1 MSVKCMAWVLE
12 HSESRLSDR
21 LVLLSLA
28 EYAHDDGT
36 MAFPSVETL
45 AHKARVNER
54 TCRRSL
60 RSLEDAGE
68 IETMGTT
75 RYGTVIYRVL
85 MGSDKGGQFVR
96 GGKWCGGQP
105 VPEGGAITTDN
116 GTDCPPIRKEPSVP
130 VNLESAG
137 ARGRVNG
144 DGGEPEVKVRG
155 RKVKPDLWK
164 LTDRV
169 LAEYNS
175 QSGSKLRLLTSSG
188 QPSQAATRIYCRVSD
203 YPDITFEEHA
213 DIIARTLASR
223 WWGDT
228 APSIGVVFGPKVFE
242 DNIARPAESALNGTK
257 KDRDKKR
264 LAAMARLMGR
274 EP

>member
-1 MSVKCMAWVLE
+1 MAWVLE

-28 EYAHDDGT
+28 EYAHDDGS

-60 RSLEDAGE
+60 RNLEDVGE
-68 IETMGTT
+68 IQTMGTT

-85 MGSDKGGQFVR
+85 MGSEATSEEGGQFVR
-96 GGKWCGGQP
+96 GGNLSGGANST
-105 VPEGGAITTDN
+105 EGGANTTEN
-116 GTDCPPIRKEPSVP
+116 GTDCPPTRKEPSLP
-130 VNLESAG
+130 VNKEG
-137 ARGRVNG
+137 ARASGRVNG
-144 DGGEPEVKVRG
+144 ADPKIRG
-155 RKVKPDLWK
+155 RAVKPDLWK
-164 LTDRV
+164 LTGEV
-169 LAEYNS
+169 LAEYNR
-175 QSGSKLRLLTSSG
+175 QAGSNLRLLTSGG
-188 QPSQAATRIYCRVSD
+188 QPSQAATRIYCRIAD
-203 YPDITFEEHA
+203 YPDIALEEHA
-213 DIIARTLASR
+213 DIISRTLASR

-257 KDRDKKR
+257 KDRDKRR
-264 LAAMARLMGR
+264 LAAMARLMG
-274 EP
+274 EGES